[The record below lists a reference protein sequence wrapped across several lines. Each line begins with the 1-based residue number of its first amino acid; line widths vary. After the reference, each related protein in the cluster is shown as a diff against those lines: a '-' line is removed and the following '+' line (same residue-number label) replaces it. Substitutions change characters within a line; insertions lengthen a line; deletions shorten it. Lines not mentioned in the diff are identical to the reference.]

1 MALKE
6 KFKDR
11 LKILYAKDNDF
22 YKLGIKDDTF
32 NRYIRGD
39 RFPKPEILEQIKEHY
54 NVPYSYLFGE
64 YDNIDLNTSE
74 ISGILGLSNKS
85 IKKLKKITQGN
96 KIDKELMLFALNQ
109 LIENLDFLE
118 LGKLLLIPNEDNKY
132 IKSDNIYEYYSFYI
146 HHGQGIGS
154 YDYDIR
160 VINEK
165 KDYNSFMLNKRLFEL
180 FEQIRHSKECA
191 EVFMDYVDDERK
203 QIEET
208 EELIREHILLKD
220 NEPFELDEKT
230 EKLINENNKQEEI
243 RNQQIIDKRKKDLGI

>member
-6 KFKDR
+6 KFKER
-11 LKILYAKDNDF
+11 LKLLYTKDNDF
-22 YKLGIKDDTF
+22 DKLGIKDDTF

-54 NVPYSYLFGE
+54 KVPYSYLLGE
-64 YDNIDLNTSE
+64 YDNVDLNTSE

-85 IKKLKKITQGN
+85 IEKLKKMTQEN

-109 LIENLDFLE
+109 LVENLDFLE
-118 LGKLLLIPNEDNKY
+118 LGKLLLIPNEDNKF
-132 IKSDNIYEYYSFYI
+132 IKSADIYEYYSFYI
-146 HHGQGIGS
+146 HHGQGVGS

-160 VINEK
+160 AINEK
-165 KDYNSFMLNKRLFEL
+165 KDFNSFMLNKRLFEL
-180 FEQIRHSKECA
+180 FERIRNSKECA

-208 EELIREHILLKD
+208 EELIREHILLED
-220 NEPFELDEKT
+220 NEPFELDEET